1 MRGVAAGDVLHI
13 RAEPNPHARPVG
25 QIPPQGTCIRN
36 LGCRGGLTQ
45 QGLSAAPS
53 WEYPAKEGI
62 CQGLFET
69 LYRAPF
75 VLRMDLPPNRIAELL
90 SNWQD
95 LTRHA
100 DLLVDWGCGRLTAG
114 LAEMAADTWPLWHA
128 AAAALEATVVLE
140 KAPDGFRQE
149 QDVFGPP
156 RADWELTHKI
166 KLALDP
172 HGILAPG
179 RLPGRR

>member
-1 MRGVAAGDVLHI
+1 
-13 RAEPNPHARPVG
+13 
-25 QIPPQGTCIRN
+25 
-36 LGCRGGLTQ
+36 
-45 QGLSAAPS
+45 
-53 WEYPAKEGI
+53 
-62 CQGLFET
+62 
-69 LYRAPF
+69 
-75 VLRMDLPPNRIAELL
+75 
-90 SNWQD
+90 
-95 LTRHA
+95 LTRKSE
-100 DLLVDWGCGRLTAG
+100 LLVDWGCGRLTAG
-114 LAEMAADTWPLWHA
+114 LADLAADAWPLWHA
-128 AAAALEATVVLE
+128 AAAALDATVVLE

>member
-1 MRGVAAGDVLHI
+1 M
-13 RAEPNPHARPVG
+13 
-25 QIPPQGTCIRN
+25 
-36 LGCRGGLTQ
+36 
-45 QGLSAAPS
+45 
-53 WEYPAKEGI
+53 
-62 CQGLFET
+62 
-69 LYRAPF
+69 
-75 VLRMDLPPNRIAELL
+75 LRVDLPPNQIVALL

-95 LTRHA
+95 LTRNA
-100 DLLVDWGCGRLTAG
+100 ELLVDWGCGRLTAG
-114 LAEMAADTWPLWHA
+114 LAGWPRTPGPLWHA
-128 AAAALEATVVLE
+128 AAAALDATVVLE

-179 RLPGRR
+179 AYQAGDR